1 MALSTITD
9 IRDIVIIIT
18 GIIGV
23 LGLGAFLIFTV
34 VLGFL
39 SFRLLRSARKTVGE
53 GLPPILEEAQDTMRS
68 VKGTADFI
76 GDSAAGPV
84 IRAYGI
90 VAGIQRGFGVLA
102 NRANRGGKK

>member
-9 IRDIVIIIT
+9 IRDIVIIVT

-23 LGLGAFLIFTV
+23 LGLGAFLIFTL

-39 SFRLLRSARKTVGE
+39 SFRLLRAARKTVGE
-53 GLPPILEEAQDTMRS
+53 GLPPILEEAQGTVRS
-68 VKGTADFI
+68 VKGTADFL

-84 IRAYGI
+84 IRAYGL
-90 VAGIQRGFGVLA
+90 VAGIQRGFNVLA
-102 NRANRGGKK
+102 NRGRK